1 VLKQFH
7 TRARILFTI
16 CSTVC
21 EISAVKRRNSIQ
33 RGANPISQDCSQ
45 SQSVATDRVHS
56 TKGRPGSQADLTLA
70 ASQYLL
76 CLNQHILNIL
86 HIMIQYSRLR
96 SLLLSTLFALPFV
109 AEPLL
114 SGSLRAA
121 EEKKIEF
128 PAASQHSVV
137 KQRVGL
143 TDVEVDYSRPNKN
156 DREIFGGLVPYGKLW
171 RTGANAVT
179 KIKFSN
185 AVTLGGK
192 EIPAG
197 EYALFTIPAADEWTV
212 IVSKDAKVQSAADYK
227 QENDA
232 ARVTAKP
239 EVNPNTVETFTIGLA
254 DVKGASATL
263 NFLWDKTRVP
273 VKLTTG
279 DIQQVSKELDA
290 VVSGGTPLDPRTAY
304 QAAAFYYDSD
314 KDMNQAA
321 KWIDQ
326 ALEKNP
332 NAYFMHYK
340 KAQIQAKLGNKKEA
354 MASAQKAIDILK
366 KDKAP
371 DESAIRNAQQI
382 IDSSK

>member
-1 VLKQFH
+1 MNE
-7 TRARILFTI
+7 
-16 CSTVC
+16 S
-21 EISAVKRRNSIQ
+21 
-33 RGANPISQDCSQ
+33 
-45 SQSVATDRVHS
+45 
-56 TKGRPGSQADLTLA
+56 
-70 ASQYLL
+70 
-76 CLNQHILNIL
+76 
-86 HIMIQYSRLR
+86 SRLP
-96 SLLLSTLFALPFV
+96 SLFLSAFFAFPFVAGLLLSR
-109 AEPLL
+109 
-114 SGSLRAA
+114 SLGAA

-137 KQRVGL
+137 KQRIGL

-156 DREIFGGLVPYGKLW
+156 GREIFGGLVPYGKLW

-179 KIKFSN
+179 KIRFSKP
-185 AVTLGGK
+185 VTFGGK

-197 EYALFTIPAADEWTV
+197 EYALFTIPTADEWTI

-232 ARVTAKP
+232 ARITAKP
-239 EVNPNTVETFTIGLA
+239 ETLPDVIETFAIGFR

-263 NFLWDKTRVP
+263 NFVWDKTRVP
-273 VKLTTG
+273 VKLTT
-279 DIQQVSKELDA
+279 DDVEQVSKQLEG
-290 VVSGGTPLDPRTAY
+290 VVSAKTPLDPRTAY
-304 QAAAFYYDSD
+304 QAAAFYYDNN

-321 KWIDQ
+321 TWIDQ

-332 NAYFMHYK
+332 DAYFMHYK

-354 MASAQKAIDILK
+354 TASAQKAIDILK

-371 DESAIRNAQQI
+371 DQSAINNAEQI

>member
-1 VLKQFH
+1 
-7 TRARILFTI
+7 
-16 CSTVC
+16 
-21 EISAVKRRNSIQ
+21 
-33 RGANPISQDCSQ
+33 
-45 SQSVATDRVHS
+45 
-56 TKGRPGSQADLTLA
+56 
-70 ASQYLL
+70 
-76 CLNQHILNIL
+76 
-86 HIMIQYSRLR
+86 MIQSLR
-96 SLLLSTLFALPFV
+96 FRPLLLSALLALAFM

-114 SGSLRAA
+114 SGGLQAS

-143 TDVEVDYSRPNKN
+143 TDVEIDYSRPNKN

-179 KIKFSN
+179 KIRFSKP
-185 AVTLGGK
+185 VTLGGK

-197 EYALFTIPAADEWTV
+197 EYALFTIPTADEWT
-212 IVSKDAKVQSAADYK
+212 IIISKDAKVQSAADYK
-227 QENDA
+227 QENDS
-232 ARVTAKP
+232 ARITAKP
-239 EVNPNTVETFTIGLA
+239 EPIPGTIETFTIGLG

-279 DIQQVSKELDA
+279 DVEEVSKQLDA
-290 VVSGGTPLDPRTAY
+290 VVSSGTPLDPRTAY
-304 QAAAFYYDSD
+304 QAAAFYYENNQ
-314 KDMNQAA
+314 DMNQAA

-332 NAYFMHYK
+332 DAYFMHYK
-340 KAQIQAKLGNKKEA
+340 KAQIQTRLGNKKEA
-354 MASAQKAIDILK
+354 VASAQKAIDILK

>member
-1 VLKQFH
+1 MIQSSRFPSLVLSASF
-7 TRARILFTI
+7 TFLF
-16 CSTVC
+16 
-21 EISAVKRRNSIQ
+21 
-33 RGANPISQDCSQ
+33 GAG
-45 SQSVATDRVHS
+45 ALL
-56 TKGRPGSQADLTLA
+56 PGSLGAAD
-70 ASQYLL
+70 
-76 CLNQHILNIL
+76 
-86 HIMIQYSRLR
+86 
-96 SLLLSTLFALPFV
+96 
-109 AEPLL
+109 
-114 SGSLRAA
+114 
-121 EEKKIEF
+121 EKKIEF

-143 TDVEVDYSRPNKN
+143 TDIEVDYSRPNKN

-179 KIKFSN
+179 KIKFSH

-197 EYALFTIPAADEWTV
+197 EYALFTIPTANEWT
-212 IVSKDAKVQSAADYK
+212 IVFSKDAKVQSAADYK

-232 ARVTAKP
+232 ARITATP
-239 EVNPNTVETFTIGLA
+239 ESLPIAIETFTIALN

-273 VKLTTG
+273 VKLTT
-279 DIQQVSKELDA
+279 DDVEQVSKQLDA
-290 VVSGGTPLDPRTAY
+290 VASAATPLDARTAY
-304 QAAAFYYDSD
+304 QAAAFYYDNN

-332 NAYFMHYK
+332 DAYFMHYK
-340 KAQIQAKLGNKKEA
+340 KAQIQAKLGNKEEA
-354 MASAQKAIDILK
+354 TASAQKAIDILK

-371 DESAIRNAQQI
+371 DESAIKNAQQI